1 MASGYRRIAVAR
13 GPCQGRGRDLWTLDL
28 QGDKWVIL
36 SKLNT
41 KKKGKSKKKSLRPR
55 GGCTSAVQYMQNVA
69 WERAPAASAGEGGGK
84 KSKRRGRK
92 KMLRKKKKHPHPG
105 RQSRL
110 PVSGCSQNNLYAF
123 SRGKILTSVTAGMR
137 IRDQCRGEVYE
148 LRCVLRVREK

>member
-1 MASGYRRIAVAR
+1 
-13 GPCQGRGRDLWTLDL
+13 
-28 QGDKWVIL
+28 
-36 SKLNT
+36 
-41 KKKGKSKKKSLRPR
+41 
-55 GGCTSAVQYMQNVA
+55 
-69 WERAPAASAGEGGGK
+69 
-84 KSKRRGRK
+84 
-92 KMLRKKKKHPHPG
+92 MLRKKKKHPHPG